1 LFVQKRRAIRVKH
14 WLPLAVALLTVACG
28 ELGEAGPVR
37 VSVIGGQPT
46 LVDPNRRAPDATQQ
60 VLLGAVAE
68 SLVSYDETGQIGPGL
83 AQRWIVTSDGLST
96 ILRLRRAQW
105 PGGAVISSN
114 EVVRRIRTMLGS
126 ASRNPLRPA
135 FDSIEEIN
143 PTTPE
148 VIEFRLTT
156 PRPPL
161 LELLAQPEAVILSRK
176 LEGTGPFKI
185 VSRQGATLRLEPRAV
200 PAEGESSELTPVT
213 LTGERAAKAIARFDA
228 GESDLVLGGTY
239 LDWPLI
245 AVAEPPARAL
255 RFDPAD
261 GLFGLVVQR
270 TDGFLAEPANRQ
282 VLGMAIDRDAL
293 LQAFNAPGWLGVL
306 RVLPQRYR
314 SAQEP
319 AFPSWAAMDITGRIA
334 EAQRRVAASQVSNP
348 DPIRIRV
355 HLPDGPGSTLVFA
368 RLAVDWRRVGIE
380 AVRASAGDADLRLV
394 DRVAPAGS
402 ALWYLD
408 QLACPSRQACSEEA
422 QTALQAVRASTSL
435 FERGTQLA
443 VADKAI
449 AESGFY
455 VPLARP
461 LRWSLVSPRLNLFR
475 ENARAYHPLDRLV
488 RQRR

>member
-1 LFVQKRRAIRVKH
+1 MTR
-14 WLPLAVALLTVACG
+14 WLPLALAALMPGCG
-28 ELGEAGPVR
+28 ELGETGPVR
-37 VSVIGGQPT
+37 VSVIGGPPT
-46 LVDPNRRAPDATQQ
+46 LVDPNRKAPDATQR
-60 VLLGAVAE
+60 VLLGAIGE
-68 SLVSYDETGQIGPGL
+68 SLVSYDETGQIAPGL
-83 AQRWIVTSDGLST
+83 AQRWIVTSDGLSA
-96 ILRLRRAQW
+96 IFRLRREEW
-105 PGGAVISSN
+105 PGGGTITSTDAARR
-114 EVVRRIRTMLGS
+114 VRAML
-126 ASRNPLRPA
+126 APTSRNPLRPA

-148 VIEFRLTT
+148 VIEFRLVT

-176 LEGTGPFKI
+176 LEGTGAFKI
-185 VSRQGATLRLEPRAV
+185 VSRDRATLRLEPRV
-200 PAEGESSELTPVT
+200 PPAEGDAPAFPPVA
-213 LTGERAAKAIARFDA
+213 LTGERAAKAIARFKA

-239 LDWPLI
+239 LDWPLV

-255 RFDPAD
+255 RFDTAD

-270 TDGFLAEPANRQ
+270 AEGFLADPSNRQ

-293 LQAFNAPGWLGVL
+293 LQAFDAPGWLGLL

-314 SAQEP
+314 SAEDP
-319 AFPSWAAMDITGRIA
+319 AFPSWAAMDITGRVA
-334 EAQRRVAASQVSNP
+334 EAQRRTALWQASNP
-348 DPIRIRV
+348 GPIRIGV

-368 RLAVDWRRVGIE
+368 RLAADWRRVGIE
-380 AVRASAGDADLRLV
+380 AVRAAAADADLRLV
-394 DRVAPAGS
+394 DRIAPAGS

-408 QLACPSRQACSEEA
+408 QLACPAATACSEEA

-443 VADKAI
+443 IADRAI
-449 AESGFY
+449 AESGLY

-461 LRWSLVSPRLNLFR
+461 LRWSLVAQRLNLFR

-488 RQRR
+488 GERR

>member
-1 LFVQKRRAIRVKH
+1 VQKARVIRMRH
-14 WLPLAVALLTVACG
+14 WLPLTLALLTLGCG
-28 ELGEAGPVR
+28 ELGESGPVR
-37 VSVIGGQPT
+37 ISVIGGPPT
-46 LVDPNRRAPDATQQ
+46 LVDPNRKAPSATQQ
-60 VLLGAVAE
+60 VLLGAVAQ

-96 ILRLRRAQW
+96 ILRLGRAQW
-105 PGGAVISSN
+105 PSGGTISSN
-114 EVVRRIRTMLGS
+114 EVVRRIRTMLGP

-185 VSRQGATLRLEPRAV
+185 VSRQGATLRLEPRTL
-200 PAEGESSELTPVT
+200 PAEGESPDFPAVA
-213 LTGERAAKAIARFDA
+213 LTGERAAKAIARFEA

-239 LDWPLI
+239 LHWPLI
-245 AVAEPPARAL
+245 AIAEPPARAL

-270 TDGFLAEPANRQ
+270 TDGFLADPAHRQ

-314 SAQEP
+314 SAQDP
-319 AFPSWAAMDITGRIA
+319 AFPSWAAMDITGRVA
-334 EAQRRVAASQVSNP
+334 EAERRVTAWGASNP
-348 DPIRIRV
+348 DAIRIGV
-355 HLPDGPGSTLVFA
+355 HLPDGPGSTLIFA
-368 RLAVDWRRVGIE
+368 RLSADWRRVGIE
-380 AVRASAGDADLRLV
+380 AVRAPAGEAHVRLI

-422 QTALQAVRASTSL
+422 RGALQAVRASTSL

-443 VADKAI
+443 VADRAI

-461 LRWSLVSPRLNLFR
+461 LRWSLVSQRLNLFR
-475 ENARAYHPLDRLV
+475 ENARAYHPLDRLI